1 MRSIPIILF
10 KPAAI
15 LFLSPVTDNLQSN
28 GQTLF
33 PLPSYEM
40 LRISGADTLSFAHAQ
55 FSSDAQGLA
64 IGKWHWSA
72 WLTPKGRVTALFAL
86 YRPAENELLL
96 ILPDG
101 EAVMMATQLQ
111 RYIFRRKVQIAVER
125 NLITTAT
132 YDTPVHATGTQAAQ
146 LDGITELDV
155 SGITLPR
162 RLLLVPAAAMPPR
175 VPAFRAQWRAADL
188 RLGLPRL
195 DASQR
200 DQWTPQQI
208 GLDGLNAYSIRK
220 GCYPGQEIVARTH
233 FLGKAKR
240 RAQLLAINTH
250 VQPGE
255 TVKSAEG
262 DIGQVA
268 SVAEGL
274 ALAVLPIDTEYG
286 ELRVAGTL
294 ATPLPFVAGLAR

>member
-1 MRSIPIILF
+1 
-10 KPAAI
+10 
-15 LFLSPVTDNLQSN
+15 
-28 GQTLF
+28 
-33 PLPSYEM
+33 M

-175 VPAFRAQWRAADL
+175 VPAFRSAMARGRFTIGATTPGRKPARSMDTTADRPRRVECLQHTQRLLSRAGN
-188 RLGLPRL
+188 RCTYSFPRQ
-195 DASQR
+195 SE
-200 DQWTPQQI
+200 TPRSATGHQ
-208 GLDGLNAYSIRK
+208 YSCTAR
-220 GCYPGQEIVARTH
+220 GNGQ
-233 FLGKAKR
+233 KR
-240 RAQLLAINTH
+240 RGRH
-250 VQPGE
+250 RPG
-255 TVKSAEG
+255 
-262 DIGQVA
+262 GQRCRG
-268 SVAEGL
+268 SSTRSTSNRHR
-274 ALAVLPIDTEYG
+274 I
-286 ELRVAGTL
+286 R
-294 ATPLPFVAGLAR
+294 